1 MPHIVP
7 FNFGDTPVFSGQAAQ
22 VTCLVS
28 EGDLPLEITWHFE
41 SDTLAE
47 LDGISITQIGKR
59 GSLLLI
65 EPVTDAQSGNFTCV
79 ARNKAG
85 VVDYTA
91 SLSVYGTITCLC
103 ITICGLIAVA
113 VALQ

>member
-1 MPHIVP
+1 M
-7 FNFGDTPVFSGQAAQ
+7 
-22 VTCLVS
+22 TCLVS

-41 SDTLAE
+41 GDTLDE
-47 LDGISITQIGKR
+47 LEGISITSIGKR

-65 EPVTDAQSGNFTCV
+65 EPVSEAQSGNFTCT

-91 SLSVYGTITCLC
+91 SLSVYGTIIHYLFLC
-103 ITICGLIAVA
+103 IVMGLVFAASVA
-113 VALQ
+113 ALQ